1 MAATTLFKKLYQN
14 GKNIIKSGALDNIER
29 KSKIKIESSI
39 AETKALAYD
48 AIEAQT
54 QMLCDIEKF
63 DHVAFAKSRKELAN
77 HKTNLEYLAE
87 LMLKLFGDKIDV
99 SIDGDVWDV
108 AELANKNQNQNQSQ
122 NNQQPTK
129 EE

>member
-1 MAATTLFKKLYQN
+1 MSATTLFKKLYQN
-14 GKNIIKSGALDNIER
+14 GKNLIKSWALDNIER
-29 KSKIKIESSI
+29 KAKIKIESSI

-77 HKTNLEYLAE
+77 HKTNLEYLWE
-87 LMLKLFGDKIDV
+87 LMLKLFAEKVDV

-108 AELANKNQNQNQSQ
+108 AEAVKKQGQNQN
-122 NNQQPTK
+122 NNADQK
-129 EE
+129 E